1 MEIMS
6 SSYKNSSHI
15 KKFLTAIFGNILF
28 FVFVIFSFE
37 APARPVAYPGGYSLM
52 QHNDYVSN
60 NLHLNYT
67 ITGKD
72 TVGLMSEY
80 ERNQKFWLN
89 TVQYT
94 RVLGRWNQDDSQ
106 GNLYFTGGVGGAEVK
121 DNFKSGGFAGI
132 EADWESRRYYLYYKN
147 SLTKIDGQN
156 TWFRQTARVGVAPY
170 IGGYNDLNTW
180 FMLQLDHTP
189 YMDKN
194 FVVTPLIRVFKGA
207 YLAEFGVST
216 DKTILFNFMTFF

>member
-1 MEIMS
+1 MAVNNR
-6 SSYKNSSHI
+6 YKNSLQIQKSLI
-15 KKFLTAIFGNILF
+15 TIFGNTLF
-28 FVFVIFSFE
+28 SFFVIFSFE
-37 APARPVAYPGGYSLM
+37 ASARPVAYPGGYSMM
-52 QHNDYVSN
+52 QHHDYVSN
-60 NLHLNYT
+60 SLHLNYT

-94 RVLGRWNQDDSQ
+94 RVLGRWNQDNSQ
-106 GNLYFTGGVGGAEVK
+106 GNLYFIGGAGGAEVK

-132 EADWESRRYYLYYKN
+132 EADWESRRYYLFYKN
-147 SLTKIDGQN
+147 SLTKIDGQS
-156 TWFRQTARVGVAPY
+156 TWFRQTARAGVAPY

-189 YMDKN
+189 YMNKN
-194 FVVTPLIRVFKGA
+194 FVATPLIRVFKGE

-216 DKTILFNFMTFF
+216 NKTILFNFMTFF